1 LHKYKLLSPGRLL
14 KVLTNEE
21 RGGLK
26 VVSIDRSR
34 FQLFTLKFSKKSVQ
48 TPSCERA
55 IPPTLCRYL
64 ETVIDFKCH
73 KKGFQ
78 TTAKCRRCMKRSKKL
93 ARHVLNLNNAIHSFF
108 ADSPNIAG
116 NCHVIWKDIW

>member
-34 FQLFTLKFSKKSVQ
+34 FQLFTQKVSKKSVQ

-55 IPPTLCRYL
+55 LPPTLCRYL
-64 ETVIDFKCH
+64 
-73 KKGFQ
+73 
-78 TTAKCRRCMKRSKKL
+78 
-93 ARHVLNLNNAIHSFF
+93 
-108 ADSPNIAG
+108 
-116 NCHVIWKDIW
+116 